1 MPDNSPDQIFEKFQ
15 DIIQQTILTKFPN
28 PERKGCGGP
37 TVLKELAKG
46 PQPGRDAAWE
56 HVLNCSPCYREFLE
70 FRAEVKL
77 AQRSLVVRRRLMV
90 SGVAAALVIGGA
102 ITTYAVVHRGK
113 PTVILTVSRYQAAAL
128 DLKDRSVAR
137 GEGGHPPRTE
147 PLVLPPKPLDLTI
160 YLPFGSEPGIYRV
173 QLLKKIDEPLMT
185 VSGEARIEEGKTI
198 LRARIDLTHVD
209 SGAVLIGLQQPP
221 WDWTYYP
228 VTVQ

>member
-1 MPDNSPDQIFEKFQ
+1 MPDDSPDQIFEKFQ

-46 PQPGRDAAWE
+46 PRPGRDAAWE

-70 FRAEVKL
+70 FRAEVKR
-77 AQRSLVVRRRLMV
+77 ARRSLVARRRLMV
-90 SGVAAALVIGGA
+90 SGVAAALVIGA
-102 ITTYAVVHRGK
+102 ITTYEVVHREQ
-113 PTVILTVSRYQAAAL
+113 PTTSHTAGPYQAAAL

-137 GEGGHPPRTE
+137 GEAGHPQRTE
-147 PLVLPPKPLDLTI
+147 PLVLPHKPLDLTI
-160 YLPFGSEPGIYRV
+160 YLPIGSEPGIYHV
-173 QLLKKIDEPLMT
+173 QLLKKIDAPLMT
-185 VSGEARIEEGKTI
+185 VAGEARIENGKTI

-221 WDWTYYP
+221 SDWTYYP
-228 VTVQ
+228 VTIQ